1 MVKEI
6 KRLNE
11 AEIGSVLK
19 RLRTEKGLTLKQLA
33 DMSGVTQS
41 AISRY
46 ENNKRMPTMIV
57 LYALMD
63 ALEVD
68 LFISKR

>member
-1 MVKEI
+1 MVREI

-33 DMSGVTQS
+33 DMSGVTRS

-57 LYALMD
+57 LYAFMD